1 MIKRV
6 SNPILEHFMYKL
18 RDPQTDRKEFRE
30 SLEKVGEHLGIEIA
44 KDLELHECSITTL
57 MGATATHALIKEQP
71 LLMPILRAGIPL
83 GYGLHRVFPYADM
96 GFIGAMRNEDSC
108 TSEATVSYTTTP
120 EELKGKVII
129 LADTMITTG
138 GSILE
143 TVKIIEKDEP
153 RKIILAGAFG
163 ARQGLDNILS
173 YNPNIDIY
181 VAAVDPVLDANNYI
195 VPGLGDA
202 GDRCYG
208 GKKEKSLDNRTA
220 RLVKQAV

>member
-1 MIKRV
+1 MIRQF
-6 SNPILEHFMYKL
+6 SHPILEHLVYKL

-30 SLEKVGEHLGIEIA
+30 TLEKLGELIGIEIA
-44 KDLELHECSITTL
+44 KDLELTKKTITTV
-57 MGATATHALIKEQP
+57 MGVSATHELISEEP

-96 GFIGAMRNEDSC
+96 GFIGAMRNEESE

-120 EELKGKVII
+120 EEVKDKVIV
-129 LADTMITTG
+129 LADTMIATG

-143 TVKIIEKDEP
+143 TVKIIEKHEP
-153 RKIILAGAFG
+153 KRIILASAIC
-163 ARQGLDNILS
+163 AKQGLEKILQ
-173 YNPNIDIY
+173 YNPKIEIYAAAIDPI
-181 VAAVDPVLDANNYI
+181 LNGNNYI

-208 GKKEKSLDNRTA
+208 SKREKSLA
-220 RLVKQAV
+220 